1 MRLGFGRKKKNL
13 PAEEGPA
20 AGAPADTTPPRP
32 RLVVSAVS
40 LLGGGLQLLFTMA
53 LVPLPGVGM
62 RGYVAG
68 AGAAAVVETALCLWL
83 AVRRAGLRLALFQW
97 LTAPGLAALLAALN
111 ANLLLR
117 VLKDNGLSALAAGL
131 VCLLFALVLYLAALH
146 AQGVSLPQALS
157 VGRAKK

>member
-1 MRLGFGRKKKNL
+1 M
-13 PAEEGPA
+13 
-20 AGAPADTTPPRP
+20 
-32 RLVVSAVS
+32 
-40 LLGGGLQLLFTMA
+40 
-53 LVPLPGVGM
+53 
-62 RGYVAG
+62 
-68 AGAAAVVETALCLWL
+68 
-83 AVRRAGLRLALFQW
+83 RRAGLRLALFQW

-117 VLKDNGLSALAAGL
+117 VLKDNGLSSLAAGL